1 MRRAVSILEI
11 KACAQPRVTIDLRAR
26 ALGRFEHLVILAEI
40 GAARR
45 EYAEELPELVDVGG
59 EG

>member
-1 MRRAVSILEI
+1 MRRAVSLVEI
-11 KACAQPRVTIDLRAR
+11 KAGLMPRVTIDLRRR
-26 ALGRFEHLVILAEI
+26 ALGTFEHLVLLAEI